1 MTAQVLLYALR
12 DRSLDEL
19 IGFFPSQEQAEATLV
34 EILAD
39 EPQWRE
45 LLDVLPVYLDISP
58 N

>member
-1 MTAQVLLYALR
+1 MLLYALR
-12 DRSLDEL
+12 DRSVAEL
-19 IGFFPSQEQAEATLV
+19 IEFFPSEEAAEETLV

-45 LLDVLPVYLDISP
+45 LLDMTLVEFEVSG